1 MFLLVP
7 AYPGCPGPK
16 TVLRMHVCVCAVF
29 GEIMFRLPSTVVA
42 NVARRALRPAVC
54 SPAVMHQRRGYAA
67 KDLRFGA
74 EARHQML
81 QGVDML
87 ADAVAITMGPKV

>member
-1 MFLLVP
+1 MYVF
-7 AYPGCPGPK
+7 
-16 TVLRMHVCVCAVF
+16 AVF
-29 GEIMFRLPSTVVA
+29 ADKMFRLPSAVVA
-42 NVARRALRPAVC
+42 NVARRALRPAMC
-54 SPAVMHQRRGYAA
+54 SPAVVHQRRGYAA

-87 ADAVAITMGPKV
+87 ADAVAITMGPKVRMGIVDYI